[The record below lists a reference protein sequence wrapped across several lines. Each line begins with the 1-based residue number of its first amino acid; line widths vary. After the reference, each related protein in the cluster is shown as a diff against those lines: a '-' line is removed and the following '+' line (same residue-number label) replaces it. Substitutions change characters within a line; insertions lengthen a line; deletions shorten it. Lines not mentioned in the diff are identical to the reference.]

1 MVIFKIVVPFTLHP
15 LGIFMHVFEMPDSF
29 KANEF
34 FLSSHGA
41 NLMEMGGM

>member
-15 LGIFMHVFEMPDSF
+15 LGVFMHVFEMPYGF
-29 KANEF
+29 KAYEF

-41 NLMEMGGM
+41 NLMEMDGM